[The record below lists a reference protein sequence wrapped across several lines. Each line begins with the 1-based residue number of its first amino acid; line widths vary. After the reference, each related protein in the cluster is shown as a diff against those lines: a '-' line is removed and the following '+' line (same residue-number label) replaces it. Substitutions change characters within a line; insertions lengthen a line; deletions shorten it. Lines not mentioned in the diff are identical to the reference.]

1 VSSVLF
7 RNGVREEYRNSS
19 LWFGLLATKQPLI
32 LGRPCGESFPLFLS
46 LLSLQAFVR
55 MNEVVLVSIITGE
68 SRKMPISSKCVIYQ
82 AALVNVNQTEFLVI
96 ASSEGTQVWTVDG
109 MELKFFLPINTSAV
123 TDPQGMPIVLFV

>member
-1 VSSVLF
+1 
-7 RNGVREEYRNSS
+7 
-19 LWFGLLATKQPLI
+19 
-32 LGRPCGESFPLFLS
+32 
-46 LLSLQAFVR
+46 